1 MKPFISY
8 RSLLTNR
15 PVSYKLV
22 IIKYE
27 IFTIN
32 AAETMTWNHV
42 KGKIYKKKYEP
53 DKTVFPS
60 CYISNIYVAGK
71 RRSKFQWPWYIIVT
85 TTTEPFL
92 SIAGLA
98 FSVVLIYSIRSPH
111 LG

>member
-15 PVSYKLV
+15 PVSYKPV

-42 KGKIYKKKYEP
+42 KGKIYNKNMNLTKLFFHP
-53 DKTVFPS
+53 VTFPT
-60 CYISNIYVAGK
+60 YVAGK

-85 TTTEPFL
+85 TTIEPFL

-111 LG
+111 VG